1 MTDQRLP
8 VKFESNTRAV
18 ARILEER
25 IRITII
31 IEVNITNC

>member
-8 VKFESNTRAV
+8 MKFESNTRTV

-25 IRITII
+25 IRII